1 MKIAKNH
8 NIILINIDGFRKD
21 KIELCPTLNS
31 LKENSFYFSN
41 MFTAAPYTFAALH
54 SIFSGMYPSRN
65 GVNSYYNIF
74 KFRKKEITTLSELLR
89 NNGYYTSCD
98 IISESVL
105 PNKGFDEW
113 NLFDEES
120 VNFKERH
127 KKLIQRLAEKEK
139 FFLFL
144 HFTET
149 HKHLV
154 RAIVKKYKQEDN
166 DDDYFCSISENNT
179 RYDSYLPSCDDYIAT
194 ILETVKSAG
203 IANKTTLI
211 FFSDHGTSVGEKKGE
226 KFYGVYTYDYT
237 INVFCIMNIPGEE
250 SSSTDKQCSTLDIFP
265 TIAELT
271 GVKLDNGFDRI
282 QGKSVIPLIT
292 GREVE
297 EREIFVETGGLYG
310 PWPSPKKHN
319 VFCVRSQRKK
329 LIYNDTPETWEFY
342 NLDDDPKEIDN
353 IYDENLSDVKNLK
366 ERLLYYLNENEI
378 NTKLT
383 PEF

>member
-54 SIFSGMYPSRN
+54 AIFSGMYPSRN
-65 GVNSYYNIF
+65 GVNAYYNIF
-74 KFRKKEITTLSELLR
+74 KFKKNEITTLSELMQ

-113 NLFDEES
+113 NLFDEETID
-120 VNFKERH
+120 FKERH

-154 RAIVKKYKQEDN
+154 RAIVQKYKQEDN
-166 DDDYFCSISENNT
+166 DDDYFRSVEENNT
-179 RYDSYLPSCDDYIAT
+179 RYNAYLPSCDDYVAT
-194 ILETVKSAG
+194 IIETIKSAG
-203 IANKTTLI
+203 IAKNTILI

-226 KFYGVYTYDYT
+226 KFYGVFTYDYT
-237 INVFCIMNIPGEE
+237 INVFCIINIPGEKPIKI
-250 SSSTDKQCSTLDIFP
+250 DKQCRTIDIFS
-265 TIAELT
+265 TIANIAGQELKNEFKN
-271 GVKLDNGFDRI
+271 V
-282 QGKSVIPLIT
+282 QGESLFELLNNSEDE
-292 GREVE
+292 REV
-297 EREIFVETGGLYG
+297 FVETGGLYG
-310 PWPSPKKHN
+310 PWPSSKKHN
-319 VFCVRSQRKK
+319 VFCLRANGKK
-329 LIYNDTPETWEFY
+329 IIYNHTQKSWEFY
-342 NLDDDPKEIDN
+342 DLEKDPNELKKIYNENNDLIKKFNKKLMKNFQDNEID
-353 IYDENLSDVKNLK
+353 IVLEG
-366 ERLLYYLNENEI
+366 
-378 NTKLT
+378 
-383 PEF
+383 